1 MSSTRLPV
9 VGGAPS
15 PAPDGPA
22 LGPREPCTEPTVV
35 VVGAAS
41 TITVAPF
48 VRAREEALAKAGARA
63 VVSTRTEQLYACVP
77 RLAVLITGG
86 LARASWDPVARRLEP
101 AFDLLMSE
109 PRAAVA
115 RGLVAHW

>member
-1 MSSTRLPV
+1 VSATRLPV

-15 PAPDGPA
+15 PGPDGPE

-35 VVGAAS
+35 VVGATS

-48 VRAREEALAKAGARA
+48 VRALEEALAETGARA
-63 VVSTRTEQLYACVP
+63 VVSTRTERLHACVP
-77 RLAVLITGG
+77 RLAVLLTGG

-101 AFDLLMSE
+101 AFGLVLSE

-115 RGLVAHW
+115 RGLVARW